1 MLNIDK
7 ADRMIEALEIM
18 ASDNYYPLEDNPKYK
33 EIWDMI
39 EDAGFNDINYVD
51 KYEFVKLYNSL
62 KKAIENY

>member
-33 EIWDMI
+33 EIWDMV
-39 EDAGFNDINYVD
+39 EDAGFNDISYVD
-51 KYEFVKLYNSL
+51 KYEFIKLYNSL
-62 KKAIENY
+62 KRAIENY

>member
-33 EIWDMI
+33 ELWDMV
-39 EDAGFNDINYVD
+39 EDAGFNDISYVD
-51 KYEFVKLYNSL
+51 KYEFIKLYNSL

>member
-33 EIWDMI
+33 ELWDMV

>member
-33 EIWDMI
+33 ELWDMV
-39 EDAGFNDINYVD
+39 EDAGFNDIGYVD
-51 KYEFVKLYNSL
+51 KYEFIKLYNFL

>member
-33 EIWDMI
+33 ELWDMI

>member
-33 EIWDMI
+33 ELWDMV

-51 KYEFVKLYNSL
+51 KYEFIKLYNSL